1 MNKQKVRERIAEIGV
16 VPVVRAS
23 SSREALIA
31 AEAVCQGGIPI
42 VEITMTVPGAVEV
55 IRELSKSSGSEVLIG
70 AGTVLD
76 PETARRCLDAGAQF
90 LVSPGLN
97 LPTVELAVREK
108 MLIMAGALKIIY
120 DLLLL
125 ATFHNVRPPEDRTAD
140 ARHLPGIVQ
149 RVKCDELRLRGGL
162 ALLDEIGQREAD
174 PRNDHRPGFDAPMP
188 VDPFLKC
195 LPLQDVFEIV
205 GGRLATFAVDHDL
218 PRLGLERLRVLRW
231 RVLVGTELIVVV
243 VRGDL
248 LPRVDLIV
256 GGGHAQRALAHV
268 VELAPVGRGLACGL
282 EHHAGAGEHGRPG
295 GRGTSRRLEELAPI
309 QIELPVRDLGATAI

>member
-1 MNKQKVRERIAEIGV
+1 MNKQKVRDRIAEIGV

-108 MLIMAGALKIIY
+108 ILIMAGALTPTEVITAWNAGSDFVKIFPCGQVGGAKYIKALKGPLPQI
-120 DLLLL
+120 LLVPTGGVNL
-125 ATFHNVRPPEDRTAD
+125 NTAAEFIEAGAAALGVGGELVQAEALKSGKSQIIVEN
-140 ARHLPGIVQ
+140 AR
-149 RVKCDELRLRGGL
+149 K
-162 ALLDEIGQREAD
+162 
-174 PRNDHRPGFDAPMP
+174 
-188 VDPFLKC
+188 FL
-195 LPLQDVFEIV
+195 EIV
-205 GGRLATFAVDHDL
+205 KQTRARMTSSNAVTT
-218 PRLGLERLRVLRW
+218 GSV
-231 RVLVGTELIVVV
+231 
-243 VRGDL
+243 
-248 LPRVDLIV
+248 
-256 GGGHAQRALAHV
+256 
-268 VELAPVGRGLACGL
+268 
-282 EHHAGAGEHGRPG
+282 
-295 GRGTSRRLEELAPI
+295 
-309 QIELPVRDLGATAI
+309 